1 VAERPE
7 RAPFAPATPEGR
19 MFDNLSD
26 RLQAVFSKLTGRGT
40 LSEDDV
46 DAAMREVRMALLEAD
61 VNVAVVKEFVARVR
75 ERAVGADVM
84 KSLTPG
90 QMVVKIVSEELTALM
105 GGTEAQLVLTGR
117 KPNVIMLVGLQGSG
131 KTTTAA
137 KLARLLRKQ
146 GRRPL
151 LVAGDVYRPAAVDQL
166 LALGKELDIPVFTGA
181 DTASGVAAGP
191 GADPVAIA
199 SAGVKDAVQRLD
211 DVVIVDTAGRL
222 HVDEQM
228 MAEAAA
234 IKAAV
239 RPDQVLF
246 VVDAMTGQS
255 SVETARAFAERVDFD
270 GVVITKLD
278 GDARGG
284 AALSVKQVTGKP
296 IIFAGVSEK
305 LDGLEPFRPERMAG
319 RILGMGDV
327 LTFIEKAQENVEAE
341 QAEDLERRAREGDL
355 TLDDFL
361 TQIEQLKKMGSM
373 EQIMSMLPGQ
383 QNLKALKDTEID
395 RKALDRTAAIVKSM
409 TAAERVKP
417 ALING
422 RRRER
427 IAKGSGTSVTEVNQ
441 LLKQFAQMRKM
452 IKQYAAMQGAGPGRG
467 SKGKGKGKGKG
478 KSAKR
483 RFGGLGGMGLPR

>member
-19 MFDNLSD
+19 MFDSLSD

-181 DTASGVAAGP
+181 DTASGVA
-191 GADPVAIA
+191 VSA
-199 SAGVKDAVQRLD
+199 S
-211 DVVIVDTAGRL
+211 
-222 HVDEQM
+222 
-228 MAEAAA
+228 
-234 IKAAV
+234 
-239 RPDQVLF
+239 
-246 VVDAMTGQS
+246 
-255 SVETARAFAERVDFD
+255 
-270 GVVITKLD
+270 
-278 GDARGG
+278 
-284 AALSVKQVTGKP
+284 
-296 IIFAGVSEK
+296 
-305 LDGLEPFRPERMAG
+305 
-319 RILGMGDV
+319 
-327 LTFIEKAQENVEAE
+327 
-341 QAEDLERRAREGDL
+341 
-355 TLDDFL
+355 
-361 TQIEQLKKMGSM
+361 
-373 EQIMSMLPGQ
+373 
-383 QNLKALKDTEID
+383 
-395 RKALDRTAAIVKSM
+395 RTPS
-409 TAAERVKP
+409 
-417 ALING
+417 
-422 RRRER
+422 
-427 IAKGSGTSVTEVNQ
+427 
-441 LLKQFAQMRKM
+441 
-452 IKQYAAMQGAGPGRG
+452 RG
-467 SKGKGKGKGKG
+467 STT
-478 KSAKR
+478 S
-483 RFGGLGGMGLPR
+483 

>member
-1 VAERPE
+1 
-7 RAPFAPATPEGR
+7 

-61 VNVAVVKEFVARVR
+61 VNVAVAKEFVARVR
-75 ERAVGADVM
+75 ERAVGAEVM

-90 QMVVKIVSEELTALM
+90 QMVVKIVNEELTALM

-117 KPNVIMLVGLQGSG
+117 KPNVVMLVGLQGSG

-166 LALGKELDIPVFTGA
+166 VALGKELDIPVFTGA
-181 DTASGVAAGP
+181 QLPGGVAAGP

-199 SAGVKDAVQRLD
+199 EAGVKDAIQKLN

-222 HVDEQM
+222 HVDEEM

-255 SVETARAFAERVDFD
+255 SVDTAKAFAERVDFD

-296 IIFAGVSEK
+296 ILFAGVSERI
-305 LDGLEPFRPERMAG
+305 DGLEPFRPDRMAG
-319 RILGMGDV
+319 RILGMGDIV
-327 LTFIEKAQENVEAE
+327 SLVEKAQESIDA
-341 QAEDLERRAREGDL
+341 DHARKLQEKIRKDEL
-355 TLDDFL
+355 TITDFYAQL
-361 TQIEQLKKMGSM
+361 QQLKKMGPLKS
-373 EQIMSMLPGQ
+373 IMKMLPGQ
-383 QNLKALKDTEID
+383 LGQMAGEVDDDELKHFE
-395 RKALDRTAAIVKSM
+395 AIIQSM
-409 TAAERVKP
+409 TPQERDNPEILNSSRRQRIARGSGRPVHEVNSLVKQFDEARKMIRMMKKGKGLP
-417 ALING
+417 FPGMEPPG
-422 RRRER
+422 RRR
-427 IAKGSGTSVTEVNQ
+427 
-441 LLKQFAQMRKM
+441 
-452 IKQYAAMQGAGPGRG
+452 
-467 SKGKGKGKGKG
+467 
-478 KSAKR
+478 
-483 RFGGLGGMGLPR
+483 